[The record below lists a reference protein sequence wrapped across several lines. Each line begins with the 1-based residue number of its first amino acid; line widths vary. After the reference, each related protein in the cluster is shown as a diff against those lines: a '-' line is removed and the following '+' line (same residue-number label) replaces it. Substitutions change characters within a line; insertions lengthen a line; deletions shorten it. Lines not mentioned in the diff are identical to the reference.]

1 MEVKLFGMIAE
12 KAGAKAITL
21 SASSVQ
27 GLKQAAE
34 QRIHGLAALSYAIAV
49 DRRIINGDAP
59 LNGNE
64 EVALLPPF
72 AGG

>member
-12 KAGAKAITL
+12 KAGAETIAVAAGTVREL
-21 SASSVQ
+21 R
-27 GLKQAAE
+27 QAAE
-34 QRIHGLAALSYAIAV
+34 ARIDGLAAMSYAIAV
-49 DRRIINGDAP
+49 DRRIADDA
-59 LNGNE
+59 LKLDGNE